1 MKLTAGGKNK
11 NQTVSAVGRELPG
24 FIRDIA
30 VRTERTWEQT
40 KAA

>member
-11 NQTVSAVGRELPG
+11 NQTVTAVGRELLG
-24 FIRDIA
+24 FIWDIA
-30 VRTERTWEQT
+30 VKTERTWEQT